1 MKSVFSNLFKKM
13 KKKREEDI
21 DEMEEIW
28 HKKRKMNEDDIEEL
42 VGVVKERKE
51 RTKNKYKINRDGV
64 KSIIIG
70 MIGNFKSVYQI
81 SHWLGKIQSPQ
92 PLRSKKGN
100 SKFETL
106 LAKLFSL
113 EIKNKITATI
123 EKKIKFLLSKKTVY
137 GSFR

>member
-70 MIGNFKSVYQI
+70 MIGNFKSVY
-81 SHWLGKIQSPQ
+81 
-92 PLRSKKGN
+92 
-100 SKFETL
+100 
-106 LAKLFSL
+106 
-113 EIKNKITATI
+113 
-123 EKKIKFLLSKKTVY
+123 
-137 GSFR
+137 